1 MAGRRTSL
9 AALAGAKVDDVPGR
23 SDPLLLSLPLDK
35 LIPTRFNPR
44 RRFGTDDDLRDFGEK
59 LARKQLQP
67 AVVVSR
73 AGYLKLWPEESERIG
88 AASYVIANGERRWRA
103 SRIVGRPTLE
113 VVHREEVA
121 ESRATFLDA
130 VQSEN
135 NDREDLDPIER
146 ALGIDIMVTE
156 LGGANQVAAYYKKTA
171 GWVSQQRKLLKL
183 TPDLQDLVSAGDM
196 PIRVARDIAGLPQ
209 ERQAQAWEEYLEQ
222 RRLEKE
228 AAAQLKARP
237 APAEPPA
244 RVVEE
249 RQRFTA
255 VNSSPPAER
264 VPAQEPAVETE
275 RFTAVNTARSSG
287 PAEYHGA
294 TITDR
299 PSSQP
304 ETVEQPSASS
314 STLPVQEVPEPRT
327 AAETPRQFPYRSAG
341 ESTLFL
347 TNKMPVETMLGMWEG
362 VGKYL
367 GRVAPEERNAV
378 IRRLL
383 GDLGQ

>member
-73 AGYLKLWPEESERIG
+73 AAYLKLWPEESEHIG

-103 SRIVGRPTLE
+103 SRLVGRPTLE
-113 VVHREEVA
+113 VVHKEEVA

-146 ALGIDIMVTE
+146 ALGIDIMVTQ

-183 TPDLQDLVSAGDM
+183 TPELQDLVSAGEM
-196 PIRVARDIAGLPQ
+196 PIRVARDIAGLPH
-209 ERQAQAWEEYLEQ
+209 ERQPVAWEEHLEQ
-222 RRLEKE
+222 RRIEKE

-244 RVVEE
+244 REVEE

-255 VNSSPPAER
+255 VNSSHPAER
-264 VPAQEPAVETE
+264 VPAQEPAGDTE

-287 PAEYHGA
+287 LAEYHGT

-304 ETVEQPSASS
+304 ETPEQPSASS
-314 STLPVQEVPEPRT
+314 KLPVQSVPEPRP
-327 AAETPRQFPYRSAG
+327 AAETPKQFPYNSAG
-341 ESTLFL
+341 ESAFFL
-347 TNKMPVETMLGMWEG
+347 TNRMDVETMLGMWEVVG
-362 VGKYL
+362 VHL
-367 GRVAPEERNAV
+367 GQVAREERNAI

-383 GDLGQ
+383 DDLGQ